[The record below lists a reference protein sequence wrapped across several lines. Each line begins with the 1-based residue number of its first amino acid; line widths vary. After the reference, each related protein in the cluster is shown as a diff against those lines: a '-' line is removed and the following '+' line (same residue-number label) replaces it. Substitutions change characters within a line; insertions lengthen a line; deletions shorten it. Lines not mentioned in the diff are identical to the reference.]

1 MSRRKLLRAELRI
14 LEKQFPKDHER
25 FQIAL
30 ATPEE
35 LVCRFIS
42 NVGDAL
48 TFQCNLSVSGH
59 TEAQNCSVGGGGVTV
74 TLLFPPA

>member
-1 MSRRKLLRAELRI
+1 MSRRKSLRAELNI

-35 LVCRFIS
+35 LVCRFVS
-42 NVGDAL
+42 NAGDTL
-48 TFQCNLSVSGH
+48 TFQCNLSVSRH
-59 TEAQNCSVGGGGVTV
+59 AETQKYHC
-74 TLLFPPA
+74 F